1 MSNKGLYK
9 TGMVF
14 AVLTALSWILFVIG
28 SIGSSGSSGG
38 IVETYIAQ
46 SGSASLLMYTWGGI
60 LGSLFVVPIYLA
72 FFQGFRYETGSVL
85 AVPVTFA
92 ILGVVFLT
100 MGFMVDTGSMIYY
113 FGPAAAAAEGADAEL
128 IVKAGQLAQDSIE
141 VTWAIGSFLAYGGSI
156 VWIAILLFRSGR
168 VQKWLNWFGVVGGLA
183 GFVWLVRFL
192 PISAPQSLGFILIFI
207 NIILSI
213 VWLVGL
219 SLVLTRTPEK
229 NSAQLTGKNSH
240 S

>member
-9 TGMVF
+9 TGLVF
-14 AVLTALSWILFVIG
+14 AVLTALSWILFVLG
-28 SIGSSGSSGG
+28 SFGSSGSTGG
-38 IVETYIAQ
+38 VVETYIAR
-46 SGSASLLMYTWGGI
+46 SEFASLLMYTWGGI
-60 LGSLFVVPIYLA
+60 FGSLFVVPVYLA
-72 FFQGFRYETGSVL
+72 FFQGFRHETGSVL

-156 VWIAILLFRSGR
+156 VWIAILLFRSE
-168 VQKWLNWFGVVGGLA
+168 QAPKWVNWVGILGGLA

-192 PISAPQSLGFILIFI
+192 PVPAPQSIGFILLFI

-213 VWLVGL
+213 VWLVVL
-219 SLVLTRTPEK
+219 SLVLTRSTEDKTTQP
-229 NSAQLTGKNSH
+229 TG
-240 S
+240 

>member
-1 MSNKGLYK
+1 MSNRGLYK
-9 TGMVF
+9 TGLVF
-14 AVLTALSWILFVIG
+14 AVLTGLSWILFVLG
-28 SIGSSGSSGG
+28 SFGASGSAGG
-38 IVETYIAQ
+38 VVETYIAR
-46 SGSASLLMYTWGGI
+46 SESASLLMYTWGGI
-60 LGSLFVVPIYLA
+60 FGSLFVVPVFLA

-85 AVPVTFA
+85 AVPVAFA

-100 MGFMVDTGSMIYY
+100 MGFMVDTGSLIYY
-113 FGPAAAAAEGADAEL
+113 FGPAAAAAEGSDAEL

-156 VWIAILLFRSGR
+156 VWIAILLLRSER
-168 VQKWLNWFGVVGGLA
+168 APKWVNWVGILGGLA

-192 PISAPQSLGFILIFI
+192 PVSAPQSIGLILLFI

-219 SLVLTRTPEK
+219 SLVLTRSAEE
-229 NSAQLTGKNSH
+229 NSAHLPG
-240 S
+240 